1 MTRHINL
8 TEQEALI
15 LISTWKTNPD
25 DVPDLEHQLHCVD
38 GCIAYSH
45 PHYSDAAFKC
55 PICQA
60 QLEQH
65 KREQELRTRM
75 TQASIPARY
84 LELEWNDLDMLEP
97 LPSIQDACMGLNTI
111 LLEGESLY
119 LHGPPGSGKTQAAIM
134 IAKTAVRSG
143 FSTRVVNMGRLC
155 VRVRQ
160 GYSDQRSTDQHNDHQ
175 RKQARITEEDAL
187 EMLGTPDFLILDDL
201 GAGEARQA
209 VLEQRLLYLGLEER
223 QNRRLPTI
231 ITSNLAADALIERLG
246 SRLLN
251 RLQPLTVLEVVHG
264 KNFRFPEHRQQR
276 WTGDR

>member
-1 MTRHINL
+1 MKP
-8 TEQEALI
+8 QS
-15 LISTWKTNPD
+15 LISTWKANPD
-25 DVPDLEHQLHCVD
+25 DVPELEHQLHCIE
-38 GCIAYSH
+38 GRITYSH
-45 PHYSDAAFKC
+45 PNYSDSAFKC
-55 PICQA
+55 PICQTR
-60 QLEQH
+60 LEQH
-65 KREQELRTRM
+65 KREHDLQLRM
-75 TQASIPARY
+75 TQAGIPPRY

-97 LPSIQDACMGLNTI
+97 LPSIQHACTDLNTI

-134 IAKTAVRSG
+134 IAKTAVRSS

-155 VRVRQ
+155 VSVRQ
-160 GYSDQRSTDQHNDHQ
+160 GYSDQDKDNQ
-175 RKQARITEEDAL
+175 RKQIRITEEDAL

-231 ITSNLAADALIERLG
+231 ITSNLAVDVLIERLG

-251 RLQPLTVLEVVHG
+251 RLQPLTVLEVAHG
-264 KNFRFPEHRQQR
+264 RNFRFPEHRQQR
-276 WTGDR
+276 WAGAR

>member
-1 MTRHINL
+1 MTNNITL
-8 TEQEALI
+8 TEQEAQT
-15 LISTWKTNPD
+15 LISTWKTHPN

-38 GCIAYSH
+38 GRITYSH
-45 PHYSDAAFKC
+45 PHYSDSAFKC

-60 QLEQH
+60 RLEQH
-65 KREQELRTRM
+65 KREQDLRQRM
-75 TQASIPARY
+75 TQAGIPARY

-97 LPSIQDACMGLNTI
+97 LPSIQHACTDLNTI

-119 LHGPPGSGKTQAAIM
+119 LYGPPGSGKTQSAIM

-160 GYSDQRSTDQHNDHQ
+160 GYTDQRSDDQ
-175 RKQARITEEDAL
+175 RKQTQITEEDAL

-209 VLEQRLLYLGLEER
+209 VLEQRMLYLGLEER

-231 ITSNLAADALIERLG
+231 ITSNLAADVLIERLG

-251 RLQPLTVLEVVHG
+251 RLQPLTVLEVTHG

-276 WTGDR
+276 WATVR

>member
-1 MTRHINL
+1 MTSHIPL
-8 TEQEALI
+8 TEHEAQT
-15 LISTWKTNPD
+15 LISTWKANPN
-25 DVPDLEHQLHCVD
+25 DVSDLEHQLHCVD
-38 GCIAYSH
+38 GRIMYSH
-45 PHYSDAAFKC
+45 PHYSDSAFKC

-60 QLEQH
+60 RLEQL
-65 KREQELRTRM
+65 KREQDLRTRM
-75 TQASIPARY
+75 TQAGIPARY

-97 LPSIQDACMGLNTI
+97 LPHIQDACTDLNTI

-134 IAKTAVRSG
+134 VAKTAVRSG

-155 VRVRQ
+155 VSVRQ
-160 GYSDQRSTDQHNDHQ
+160 GYSEQRGTEQHDHQ
-175 RKQARITEEDAL
+175 RKRVQITEEDAL
-187 EMLGTPDFLILDDL
+187 EVLGTPDFLILDDL

-231 ITSNLAADALIERLG
+231 ITSNLGAAVLIERLG

-251 RLQPLTVLEVVHG
+251 RLQPLTVLEVAHG
-264 KNFRFPEHRQQR
+264 RNFRFPEHRQQR
-276 WTGDR
+276 WIRVR

>member
-1 MTRHINL
+1 MTELITL
-8 TEQEALI
+8 TEHEAQS
-15 LISTWKTNPD
+15 LISTWKANPN
-25 DVPDLEHQLHCVD
+25 DVPELEHQLHCVD
-38 GCIAYSH
+38 GRITYSH
-45 PHYSDAAFKC
+45 PNYSDSAFKC
-55 PICQA
+55 PICQTR
-60 QLEQH
+60 LEQH
-65 KREQELRTRM
+65 KREQDLQQRM
-75 TQASIPARY
+75 TQAGIPPRY

-97 LPSIQDACMGLNTI
+97 LPSIQHACTELKTI

-134 IAKTAVRSG
+134 VAKTAVRSG

-160 GYSDQRSTDQHNDHQ
+160 GYSEQRSTEQQNADQ

-187 EMLGTPDFLILDDL
+187 EMLGTSDFLILDDL

-231 ITSNLAADALIERLG
+231 ITSNLAADVLIERLG

-264 KNFRFPEHRQQR
+264 RNFRFPEHRQQR
-276 WTGDR
+276 WTRAW